1 MAGGRR
7 KFSKSGWL
15 AGSLLAGVGVC
26 VMHYMGMFAMSMRA
40 SMDFDLAVVG
50 LSVLIAVTAAAA
62 ALWLAFN
69 LRKFSHKV
77 AAAAVMGVAV
87 CTMHYVGMSAASM
100 VCIAAAP
107 ADALAIGGSY
117 MGLTVFG
124 TAGAVLIFI
133 YWVVTGSSL
142 DAPVAAPR
150 ARAS

>member
-1 MAGGRR
+1 
-7 KFSKSGWL
+7 
-15 AGSLLAGVGVC
+15 
-26 VMHYMGMFAMSMRA
+26 
-40 SMDFDLAVVG
+40 
-50 LSVLIAVTAAAA
+50 
-62 ALWLAFN
+62 
-69 LRKFSHKV
+69 
-77 AAAAVMGVAV
+77 
-87 CTMHYVGMSAASM
+87 MHYVGMSAASM